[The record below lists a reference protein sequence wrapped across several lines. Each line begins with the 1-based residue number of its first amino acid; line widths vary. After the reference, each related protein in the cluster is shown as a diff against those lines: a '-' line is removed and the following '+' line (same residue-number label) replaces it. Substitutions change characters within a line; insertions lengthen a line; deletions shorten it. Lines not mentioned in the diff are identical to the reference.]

1 MYNFFA
7 PNGHT
12 NHCNTMIAHCFIV
25 WCEVCV
31 SYKINILYVWSEIW
45 KILMKLKKEIGCRI
59 RAIREANKLTQEKM
73 ADVLDIGSTSHYQNI
88 ENGRFFP
95 SYKYYERLKE
105 KFNVSADYIL
115 FG

>member
-1 MYNFFA
+1 MEDLN
-7 PNGHT
+7 
-12 NHCNTMIAHCFIV
+12 
-25 WCEVCV
+25 
-31 SYKINILYVWSEIW
+31 EI
-45 KILMKLKKEIGCRI
+45 KKEIGCRI

-115 FG
+115 FGEVRNEDDFIFKFELLSPENKQKCFNKLVSYMCGVKDNK